1 MDALIPDFTT
11 GQFIYIAACAF
22 LTACF
27 HSISGYAGGLILAIC
42 LTPVLGVKAI
52 VPVLAMSLLISH
64 TSRAWA
70 FRKGFQW
77 PIYRDVMITA
87 LPGIAFGAG
96 IYSLLPVAWVAVV
109 LGVFLLMSAPLRR
122 LMQRANVVVGRKSL
136 MGAGVPF
143 GVLSGAAIGAGL
155 ILAPFFLAAGLAG
168 EALLGTMAAVAF
180 TVNVVK
186 TLVFSGFSVLTAD
199 LAVIG
204 AAIGACTV
212 PGNLFGR
219 WVVQNTPIRV
229 HIALIEVVVAV
240 GGLYFLWIA
249 AVNFGWITMA

>member
-77 PIYRDVMITA
+77 PIFRDVMITA
-87 LPGIAFGAG
+87 LPGIAVGAG

-109 LGVFLLMSAPLRR
+109 LGIFLLMSAPLRR
-122 LMQRANVVVGRKSL
+122 LMQRADIVVGRKSL

-180 TVNVVK
+180 TVNILK

-212 PGNLFGR
+212 PGNLVGR
-219 WVVQNTPIRV
+219 WVVQNTSIRV
-229 HIALIEVVVAV
+229 HIALIEVVVAI

-249 AVNFGWITMA
+249 AVNFDWITMA